1 VFSRDANE
9 EINMQSSHDDSENEH
24 ELERHAELLAAAH
37 ALLEAREDQMVTAD
51 EWNRLQQAVNAA
63 KRKG

>member
-1 VFSRDANE
+1 
-9 EINMQSSHDDSENEH
+9 MQSSHDDSENEH